1 LEKIIELRDENPEE
15 IKKQIFENSK
25 NIFKIK

>member
-1 LEKIIELRDENPEE
+1 LEKIIELRDENPEK